1 MSGAGPNRELIRFSS
16 TPTRKRATF
25 AHLSSDQLGPAA
37 SGANRRGSQSFSHS
51 GLLTTGRRPELTD
64 LSRRNIQQV
73 LSCSEGIFDGSAV
86 ALIHPSSVRRL
97 TVCHYLITV
106 EFDDG
111 QLATTQ
117 YSSPSDVKTKLAEV
131 VNDLTDEDGIE
142 HFRSVTVTQA
152 A

>member
-1 MSGAGPNRELIRFSS
+1 M
-16 TPTRKRATF
+16 
-25 AHLSSDQLGPAA
+25 
-37 SGANRRGSQSFSHS
+37 
-51 GLLTTGRRPELTD
+51 
-64 LSRRNIQQV
+64 
-73 LSCSEGIFDGSAV
+73 
-86 ALIHPSSVRRL
+86 
-97 TVCHYLITV
+97 CHYLITV

-111 QLATTQ
+111 QLATTL